1 MITLRPYQAQSV
13 DAVFDYWK
21 SGGGSP
27 VVDLATG
34 LGKSL
39 VTAEICR
46 RALEV
51 SPDMRIMMLV
61 HIRELVKQNYQQM
74 LKVWPEAP
82 VGIYSAGLSKR
93 DVHHKIIFAS
103 IQSVYS
109 KPDVFAPR
117 HLVVIDEA
125 HLVPKADGKV
135 EGMYNQFLQGL
146 RAAYP
151 GVRLCGLTATPFRMD
166 SGALVGGEGGL
177 FDKTVYDYG
186 IGPATD
192 DGWLCPLTARL
203 GDVEIDVQSVARRG
217 GEFVAAALQHAANAT
232 DVVDAACRDM
242 IRRGAERRSWLA
254 FCTGVDHAEN
264 VTACLRAKGI
274 SAATVTGKTKKAD
287 RDKIIEDFK
296 AGKIRCLSNANV
308 LTTGFDAP
316 NVDMIAMLRPTLSTG
331 LYVQMMGR
339 GTRVDGVNLQVI
351 AEATDRVAAIAVS
364 RKPNCLV
371 LDYAGNVRRHGPVD
385 AVQAEISEKRAAGE
399 EEIDGKVEAD
409 SVEAKVCPECEAL
422 VAANA
427 RRCREC
433 GFEFGEPKHDDRPE
447 DVAILSRELED
458 IWLPVRSWAAYA
470 WYKGGDTSTTPTL
483 RVDHLAG
490 VQTLA
495 EFIPFEHLRAF
506 TMAEKWWRQ
515 HGGQMPPPTTVAEAH
530 SRFSEVSHPSE
541 ITVKREGKFTKIG
554 KRRFVEVGAVS

>member
-1 MITLRPYQAQSV
+1 MSLASLRPYQAAAV
-13 DAVFDYWK
+13 DGAFKYWK
-21 SGGGSP
+21 AGGGSP
-27 VVDLATG
+27 LIVLATG

-39 VTAEICR
+39 VNAEICR
-46 RALEV
+46 RALAM
-51 SPDMRIMMLV
+51 SPDMQIICLV
-61 HIRELVKQNYQQM
+61 HVRELVKQNYQQM
-74 LKVWPEAP
+74 LKVWPGAP

-103 IQSVYS
+103 IQSVYK
-109 KPDVFAPR
+109 KPEVFAPR
-117 HLVVIDEA
+117 HLVIVDEA
-125 HLVPKADGKV
+125 HLVPKSGA
-135 EGMYNQFLQGL
+135 GMYAQFFEGL
-146 RAAYP
+146 RASYP
-151 GVRLCGLTATPFRMD
+151 GFRVAGLTATDFRMD
-166 SGALVGGEGGL
+166 SGNLVGGDDAL
-177 FDKTVYDYG
+177 FDKVVYDYG
-186 IGPATD
+186 IGQATD

-203 GDVEIDVQSVARRG
+203 GKVEIDVASVAKRG
-217 GEFVAAALQHAANAT
+217 GEFVSSALQHAANST
-232 DVVDAACRDM
+232 DIVDAACADM
-242 IRRGAERRSWLA
+242 VKRGADRRSWLA

-287 RDKIIEDFK
+287 RDKIIADFK
-296 AGKIRCLSNANV
+296 AGKIRALTNANV